1 MLTLSALG
9 ATAQVVP
16 PPGIPWHPV
25 PWIDTVPRESH
36 DKPCTV
42 DSLEVTAKVKGLFS
56 RVDTVI
62 TLRNPNGRVISCP
75 LQFPLPD
82 SGTVCGYALEI
93 NGQMVD
99 GVVVPKEKA
108 RVAFE
113 TEQRKGVDPG
123 LVEAVK
129 GNVYRTRVY
138 PVPAN
143 GTRKVKVSYVAPL
156 LVSGE
161 GAALSLPMPDVTL
174 AKRSVTIE
182 VADTVQTAP
191 VLAGLGDRRFEQA
204 ERVWRVSST
213 ETNLAVRS
221 DILVAMPQL
230 PETIASVET
239 TEDGTAWFCASVRTP
254 AAKQPAATD
263 APAPTVLWD
272 ASGSRAGDHAK
283 ELQIVRALGAK
294 QVIVFRNRAEP
305 VRTFKT
311 TDELVAFLEK
321 LVYDGGTDF
330 RALDATLAPL
340 DVPAVLFTDG
350 VDTLSGAPMEFHVK
364 QRVSAIVSGAE
375 RDFEAV
381 RQACGGQVYDLLRV
395 DPATVRATIRDGL
408 PCVTGVDGSGIA
420 DVQGIGS
427 DASGRATVMGRLA
440 AETAELVIRSQSGG
454 TERKSAAIR
463 LAKKDAVRGETLAAA
478 WAAARVT
485 RLAPRADDNEEE
497 LLALGRRFGVVSP
510 ATSLLV
516 LETLSQWLQYDIEPP
531 PTLPELRQRWAE
543 ARKGRMN
550 NLTDAAKAERH
561 LDTVVRMWKERK
573 EWWKRDYSK
582 DPFVDPR
589 EKAREERSG
598 GRGFLGRM
606 FSAPVAAAQR
616 RGSVNASMA
625 AEREAFEDRA
635 AAPAPMMAAR
645 ATAGAPA
652 PAAPRAKKSGG
663 EPSATVLAA
672 SIAVKPWSP
681 DVPYLAKLQGQ
692 TKDAARDA
700 YLAQRAEYATTP
712 AFFLDCAGW
721 FFRSGDPE
729 MGERVI
735 SNLSE
740 MKLEDAALLRVMAWR
755 LREAGVFE
763 LAITTLRR
771 VMKLRGEDAQS
782 YRDLA
787 LVLDEA
793 GRWAFA
799 AGDKAK
805 AKALLEGASTLYHK
819 LVKTPWRRHPESISI
834 FAVEEYNALIA
845 WSEAQDWGK
854 AGKPKLEKL
863 DERLQGV
870 LDCDMRVVMSWDADE
885 TDIDLHVTEPSGE
898 EAFYGRHL
906 TRKGGFVSKD
916 ITDGY
921 GPEEYMI
928 RKAEKGGYTVRAH
941 YFASHQQTVFGP
953 ATVTATIFTDWVRP
967 NQKSQTLS
975 IRLDKAKKMLELG
988 IVGYGVDAKSLAENP
1003 GAAAKPQLAKG
1014 MTKQAVE
1021 DAFGKPKSATETE
1034 WVYARDGGRTW
1045 KLRFKDGKLSR
1056 AEEILPGGDVTILV
1070 Q

>member
-9 ATAQVVP
+9 ATAQVIP
-16 PPGIPWHPV
+16 APEIPWHPV
-25 PWIDTVPRESH
+25 PWIDTVPREST

-42 DSLEVTAKVKGLFS
+42 ESLEVTARVKGLFS
-56 RVDTVI
+56 HVDTVI

-82 SGTVCGYALEI
+82 NGTVCGYALEI
-93 NGQMVD
+93 SGQMVD

-113 TEQRKGVDPG
+113 TEQRKGIDPG

-143 GTRKVKVSYVAPL
+143 GTRKVKISYIAPL

-174 AKRSVTIE
+174 AKRDVTIE
-182 VADTVQTAP
+182 VADNVQTAP
-191 VLAGLGDRRFEQA
+191 ILAGLGDRRFEQA
-204 ERVWRVSST
+204 ERVWRVSGT

-230 PETIASVET
+230 PDTIASVEE

-254 AAKQPAATD
+254 AAAQAAATGQPS
-263 APAPTVLWD
+263 PAVLWD

-283 ELQIVRALGAK
+283 ELQIVRALGAT
-294 QVIVFRNRAEP
+294 QVIVFRNRVEAL
-305 VRTFKT
+305 RSFKT

-330 RALDATLAPL
+330 RALDAALASLNLPS
-340 DVPAVLFTDG
+340 VLFTDG
-350 VDTLSGAPMEFHVK
+350 IDTLSGVPMAFHAK

-375 RDFEAV
+375 RDFESV

-395 DPATVRATIRDGL
+395 DPATIRATIRDGL
-408 PCVTGVDGSGIA
+408 PCVTGVDGTGIA

-440 AETAELVIRSQSGG
+440 AETAELTIRSQSGG
-454 TERKSAAIR
+454 EEWKSAVIR
-463 LAKKDAVRGETLAAA
+463 LTKKDAPRGETLASA

-485 RLAPRADDNEEE
+485 RLAPRADDNAEE
-497 LLALGRRFGVVSP
+497 LLALGRKFGVVSP

-516 LETLSQWLQYDIEPP
+516 LETLNQWLQYDIEPP
-531 PTLPELRQRWAE
+531 ASLADMRQRWAE

-550 NLTDAAKAERH
+550 NLTDIAKAERH
-561 LDTVVRMWKERK
+561 LDSVIRMWEERK

-582 DPFVDPR
+582 NPFVDPR
-589 EKAREERSG
+589 EQMRNERTSRSG
-598 GRGFLGRM
+598 GLLGRI
-606 FSAPVAAAQR
+606 FNRSASMNARSMSRANVSEDSNFAVAEEQMAAAAPSPQ
-616 RGSVNASMA
+616 M
-625 AEREAFEDRA
+625 RA
-635 AAPAPMMAAR
+635 AAMPADRARKPAAEAAR
-645 ATAGAPA
+645 
-652 PAAPRAKKSGG
+652 PAA
-663 EPSATVLAA
+663 LAA

-681 DVPYLAKLQGQ
+681 DTPYLAKLQAAE
-692 TKDAARDA
+692 KDAARDA
-700 YLAQRAEYATTP
+700 YLAQRTEYASTP

-721 FFRSGDPE
+721 FFRSGDRE

-755 LREAGVFE
+755 LREAGVFD

-793 GRWAFA
+793 GRQAFA
-799 AGDKAK
+799 SGDKAK
-805 AKALLEGASTLYHK
+805 AKAMLEEAATLYHK
-819 LVKTPWRRHPESISI
+819 LVKTPWQRHPESISI

-845 WSEAQDWGK
+845 WSDAQNWGK

-863 DERLQGV
+863 DKRLQGV

-928 RKAEKGGYTVRAH
+928 RKAEKGGYIVRAH

-953 ATVTATIFTDWVRP
+953 ATVTATIFTDWARP

-975 IRLDKAKKMLELG
+975 IRLDKAKKILELG
-988 IVGYGVDAKSLAENP
+988 IVGYGVDAKTLAENP
-1003 GAAAKPQLAKG
+1003 GAAVKPKLTKG

-1021 DAFGKPKSATETE
+1021 NAFGKPKTKTDTE
-1034 WVYARDGGRTW
+1034 WTYARDGGRTW
-1045 KLRFKDGKLSR
+1045 KLRFDGDKLAR